1 MMGRKAKME
10 LVLDCEDPK
19 QLAAFWREAL
29 GYRDHYADA
38 ELAVLVPKEG
48 SASPFLLQRVPES
61 KVVKNRMHLDIVVE
75 DIETEVRRLER
86 LGARRIDQD
95 VQEFGGTQWLRLS
108 DPEQNE
114 FCVSTGIE
122 W

>member
-29 GYRDHYADA
+29 GYHDHYVDA

-86 LGARRIDQD
+86 LGARRIDKD

>member
-38 ELAVLVPKEG
+38 ELAVLVPREG